1 MNHRDDATET
11 ARFRFRPMKQLLL
24 IRHAKSDWD
33 HPGLSDH
40 DRPLNDRGRR
50 DCPRMAEALRSRGI
64 TPDLIVTSTA
74 VRAATTAEAIAGG
87 LGLDTAAIARR
98 SELYLAPPQLILR
111 VIQGL
116 DESAETV
123 LIFGH
128 NPGMHEAVGRLCG
141 DEAVGDFPTLA
152 VARIELDVD
161 HWGAVEWGDGVLLEC
176 IVPRGLE
183 AE

>member
-87 LGLDTAAIARR
+87 LGLDTAAITRR
-98 SELYLAPPQLILR
+98 SDVSAGRKRWAIFRRLPSPGSNSMSTTGARWSGGMACCSSASFPAVSKRNRREPP
-111 VIQGL
+111 
-116 DESAETV
+116 A
-123 LIFGH
+123 
-128 NPGMHEAVGRLCG
+128 GRP
-141 DEAVGDFPTLA
+141 V
-152 VARIELDVD
+152 R
-161 HWGAVEWGDGVLLEC
+161 
-176 IVPRGLE
+176 RS
-183 AE
+183 